1 MKWNFTQMTQN
12 QAEDIAYN
20 WHYDGEYSFYDIQ
33 ADEEDFQEFID
44 PGLRGESF
52 YVVEDNG
59 ELIGFFNFTG
69 KQANTIEVGLGMR
82 PDLTGKGIGLGF
94 IEAGIEFAESNY
106 CPDKLTLSVAI
117 FNQRA
122 IKVYKKA
129 GFKEMD
135 TFMQDTNGSRYE
147 FVRMEMDV

>member
-1 MKWNFTQMTQN
+1 MDWKFSKMTQA

-20 WHYDGEYSFYDIQ
+20 WHYEGEYSFYDIQ

-44 PGLRGESF
+44 PEQRGESF
-52 YVVEDNG
+52 FVVEDKG
-59 ELIGFFNFTG
+59 ELMGFFNFNEKG
-69 KQANTIEVGLGMR
+69 SNIVDIGLGMR
-82 PDLTGKGIGLGF
+82 PDLTGKGAGLAF
-94 IEAGIEFAESNY
+94 IASGVEFAKSSY
-106 CPDKLTLSVAI
+106 KPGKLTLSVAT

-129 GFKEMD
+129 GFIERE
-135 TFMQDTNGSRYE
+135 TFMQDTNGSRFE